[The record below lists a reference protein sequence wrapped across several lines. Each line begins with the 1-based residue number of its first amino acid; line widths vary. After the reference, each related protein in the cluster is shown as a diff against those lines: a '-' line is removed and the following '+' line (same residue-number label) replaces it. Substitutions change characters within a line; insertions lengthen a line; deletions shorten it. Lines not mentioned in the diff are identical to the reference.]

1 MYEPV
6 DVIKVF
12 SEEKYVGRI
21 ALSPENLCMFEYDAE
36 FLLDGFSISPFYL
49 PLRSGLFTARREPF
63 NGLFGVFNDSLPDG
77 WGNLLIDRYL
87 LTKGIKP
94 QSLSVLDRLSIIGS
108 SGMGALR
115 YAPDRHI
122 EADREIND
130 INILA
135 AEVNKVLSEVDYNV
149 PLDVLAEMGGSPGGA
164 RPKVLI
170 SFKGNPWMVKFPSA
184 FDQDNIGRIEYK
196 YSLVAKRCGIEM
208 PETELLEGKYF
219 GVRRFDRDGDRRIHI
234 HSASGLLY
242 ASHRF
247 PSLDYI
253 DLLKATLALTKNMEE
268 AYKLFRIMAFNVFT
282 GNKDDHSKNFSFI
295 YKSGRWLLSSAY
307 DLVSGFG
314 FNDNHSTTIAGKGN
328 PGVEDIFNVAK
339 ETGLEMKKAKHI
351 FDEVYENS
359 REIQTDEWK

>member
-1 MYEPV
+1 MSEPV
-6 DVIKVF
+6 DLLKVF
-12 SEEKYVGRI
+12 IEDKYVGRMV
-21 ALSPENLCMFEYDAE
+21 LSPESLCMFEYDSD
-36 FLLDGFSISPFYL
+36 FVTTGFPISPFYL

-108 SGMGALR
+108 PGMGALR
-115 YAPDRHI
+115 YVPDRHI
-122 EADREIND
+122 IAGREIND

-135 AEVNKVLSEVDYNV
+135 AEVSKVISEVDYDV
-149 PLDVLAEMGGSPGGA
+149 PLDVLAEMGGSSGGA

-170 SFKGNPWMVKFPSA
+170 SYRGNPWMVKFPSSY
-184 FDQDNIGRIEYK
+184 DQDDIGRIEYN
-196 YSLVAKRCGIEM
+196 YSFTAKKCGIEM
-208 PETELLEGKYF
+208 PETELFEGKYF
-219 GVRRFDRDGDRRIHI
+219 GVRRFDRDGDRRIHM

-253 DLLKATLALTKNMEE
+253 DLIKATLALTKSMEE
-268 AYKLFRIMAFNVFT
+268 AYRMFRLMVFNVLT
-282 GNKDDHSKNFSFI
+282 GNKDDHAKNFPFVYSEG
-295 YKSGRWLLSSAY
+295 SWNLSPAY
-307 DLVSGFG
+307 DLVPGSG

-328 PGVEDIFNVAK
+328 PDMEDIFYVVK
-339 ETGLEMKKAKHI
+339 ETGLVMKKARHI
-351 FDEVYENS
+351 FDEVYDNS
-359 REIQTDEWK
+359 REIHTDEWK